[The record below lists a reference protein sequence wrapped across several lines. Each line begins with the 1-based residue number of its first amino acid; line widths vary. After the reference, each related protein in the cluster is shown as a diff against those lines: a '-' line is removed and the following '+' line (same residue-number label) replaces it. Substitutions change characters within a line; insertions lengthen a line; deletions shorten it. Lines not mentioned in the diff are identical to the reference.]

1 MRSLYKPCIAWK
13 ETIKSI
19 FFWYD
24 YFFIWS
30 ILHNTHMSVTLNSAV
45 KSNLIVSEKFR
56 QFYICHATLKSY
68 SNEEHC
74 RGLYPSWTVI
84 QKVLA
89 KISSWLNY
97 FSINLSTADRCA
109 PVIPHN
115 FLTLQQHC
123 RNTSENAK
131 PSDVLL
137 KFSANVKSYLC
148 EF

>member
-1 MRSLYKPCIAWK
+1 MI
-13 ETIKSI
+13 I
-19 FFWYD
+19 FF
-24 YFFIWS
+24 WS

-74 RGLYPSWTVI
+74 SGLYPSWTVI

-89 KISSWLNY
+89 KISSWSNY
-97 FSINLSTADRCA
+97 FSINLSTADGCA

-123 RNTSENAK
+123 CNTSKNAK
-131 PSDVLL
+131 PSVFCSSFLL
-137 KFSANVKSYLC
+137 MSRATSVSFNTLVGFNVSFSTKINA
-148 EF
+148 EEGQQ